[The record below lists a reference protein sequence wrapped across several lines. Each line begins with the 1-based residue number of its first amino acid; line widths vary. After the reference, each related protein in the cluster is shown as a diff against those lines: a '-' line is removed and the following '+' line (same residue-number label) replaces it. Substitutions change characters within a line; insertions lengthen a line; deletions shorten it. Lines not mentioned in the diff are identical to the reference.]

1 MKKSWIVIGIILFVV
16 VVTGASCV
24 GRYNSLVTLNESVTT
39 AWAQVENVLQRRND
53 LIPNLVSTVQGY
65 AAQEQKVFIDVA
77 EARAKAGG
85 AQTVPQKVDAENQL
99 TAALGR
105 LMVVV
110 ERYPELKSNQ
120 NFMALQDELA
130 GTENRIA
137 VERMRY
143 NEAVKAYNV
152 FVRRFPNNVIAGIFG
167 YARENVYFK
176 AEEAAKVAPK
186 VDFGMVPQGPKPA
199 PAPAPMPAPAAPKP
213 APQPTA
219 PVPGGGN

>member
-1 MKKSWIVIGIILFVV
+1 MKKTWIAVAIVVVLAIGI
-16 VVTGASCV
+16 GGSCV
-24 GRYNSLVTLNESVTT
+24 GRYNEIVTLNESVATG
-39 AWAQVENVLQRRND
+39 WAQVENVLQRRND
-53 LIPNLVSTVQGY
+53 LIPNLVNTVKGY

-85 AQTVPQKVDAENQL
+85 AATIPEKVEANNQL

-105 LMVVV
+105 LMLVV

-120 NFMALQDELA
+120 NFLALQDELA

-143 NEAVKAYNV
+143 NDAVKAYNV
-152 FVRRFPNNVIAGIFG
+152 YVRRFPANIIAGIFG

-176 AEEAAKVAPK
+176 ADEGAKSAPT
-186 VDFGMVPQGPKPA
+186 VDFGAQPA
-199 PAPAPMPAPAAPKP
+199 GQVPAAGDS
-213 APQPTA
+213 Q
-219 PVPGGGN
+219 GGTQ